1 MALGES
7 AMLGRMELAALALL
21 TLGGGAATAEPLQVR
36 VSWTAPVSDWASIW
50 LEKKDLAR
58 NYGKSYVFDA
68 VRYRGTPPMITALA
82 NNELEIA
89 SLAYSTLPI
98 AVENAGMDDMRVIS
112 ENFEDGYPGYYSNEY
127 EVLADG
133 PIHKIEDLKGK
144 VVATNAAGSAV
155 DVAMRALLHQHGLEA
170 NRDYTIIEAPF
181 PAMRAMLA
189 EKKAD
194 LIPAV
199 PPFSFDPE
207 MKKIGR
213 TLFTSKDALGLSQ
226 FIMWTARKP
235 FIDAHRAALVDLL
248 EDSLRIIHW
257 YLDPQNHDAVEQIA
271 ARVTKQ
277 PANQFGWVFTKSD
290 YYRNPQMLPNL
301 DALQNNVD
309 LVQKLDL
316 VQARLDVKSHADL
329 SMIEEAAKRLK

>member
-1 MALGES
+1 MLKRMGPAL
-7 AMLGRMELAALALL
+7 LALL
-21 TLGGGAATAEPLQVR
+21 AFGGGVAAAEPLQVR

-58 NYGKSYVFDA
+58 NYGKTYVFDP
-68 VRYRGTPPMITALA
+68 VRYRGTPLMITALA
-82 NNELEIA
+82 TNELQIA

-98 AVENAGMDDMRVIS
+98 AVENAGLDDMRVIS

-127 EVLADG
+127 EVLADS

-144 VVATNAAGSAV
+144 VLAINAAGSAV
-155 DVAMRALLHQHGLEA
+155 DVAMRVLLHKHGLEA
-170 NRDYTIIEAPF
+170 NRDYTVIEAPF

-194 LIPAV
+194 LISAV

-207 MKKIGR
+207 LKR
-213 TLFTSKDALGLSQ
+213 VARPLFTSKDALGLSQ

-248 EDSLRIIHW
+248 EDSLRIIRW

-277 PANQFGWVFTKSD
+277 PASQFGWVFTKKD

-309 LVQKLDL
+309 LVQQLG
-316 VQARLDVKSHADL
+316 VVHAHLDVKSHADL

>member
-1 MALGES
+1 
-7 AMLGRMELAALALL
+7 MLGRTGLAAFALFA
-21 TLGGGAATAEPLQVR
+21 LGGAAATAEPLQVR

-58 NYGKSYVFDA
+58 NFGKTYVFDP

-98 AVENAGMDDMRVIS
+98 AVENAGMDDMRVIC

-199 PPFSFDPE
+199 PPFSFDPQL
-207 MKKIGR
+207 KKIGR

-235 FIDAHRAALVDLL
+235 FIDAHRAVFVDLL

-290 YYRNPQMLPNL
+290 YYRNAQMLPNL

-309 LVQKLDL
+309 LVQKLGL
-316 VQARLDVKSHADL
+316 VHARLDVKSHADL

>member
-1 MALGES
+1 
-7 AMLGRMELAALALL
+7 MLRRMELIALTLL
-21 TLGGGAATAEPLQVR
+21 TLLALGGGPAMTEPLQVR

-58 NYGKSYVFDA
+58 NYGKTYVFDA
-68 VRYRGTPPMITALA
+68 VHYRGTPPMITAFGA
-82 NNELEIA
+82 NELDIG

-133 PIHKIEDLKGK
+133 PIRRVEDLKGK

-155 DVAMRALLHQHGLEA
+155 DVAMRAFLHQHGLEA

-207 MKKIGR
+207 LKKIGR
-213 TLFTSKDALGLSQ
+213 TLFTSKDGLGLSQ

-235 FIDAHRAALVDLL
+235 FIDAHRAVLVDLL
-248 EDSLRIIHW
+248 EDSLRIIRW

-271 ARVTKQ
+271 AHVTKK
-277 PANQFGWVFTKSD
+277 PASQFGWVFTKSD

-309 LVQKLDL
+309 LVQKLGL
-316 VQARLDVKSHADL
+316 VHARLDVKAHADL
-329 SMIEEAAKRLK
+329 SMIEEAAKRLQ

>member
-1 MALGES
+1 
-7 AMLGRMELAALALL
+7 MLGRIGLALFAL
-21 TLGGGAATAEPLQVR
+21 LALGAGIAGAQPLQVR

-58 NYGKSYVFDA
+58 NYGKTYVFDA

-82 NNELEIA
+82 NNELEVA

-98 AVENAGMDDMRVIS
+98 AVENAGMDDMRVICD
-112 ENFEDGYPGYYSNEY
+112 NFEDGYDGYYSNEY
-127 EVLADG
+127 DVLADR
-133 PIHKIEDLKGK
+133 PIHKVDDLKGK
-144 VVATNAAGSAV
+144 VIAINAAGSAV
-155 DVAMRALLHQHGLEA
+155 DIAVRAMLHKHGLEA

-194 LIPAV
+194 LIAAV
-199 PPFSFDPE
+199 PPFAFDPE
-207 MKKIGR
+207 LKKIAR
-213 TLFTSKDALGLSQ
+213 PLFTSKDALGLSQ

-257 YLDPQNHDAVEQIA
+257 YVEPQNHDAVEQIA

-277 PANQFGWVFTKSD
+277 PASQFSWVFTKAD

-309 LVQKLDL
+309 LVHELGF
-316 VQARLDVKSHADL
+316 VHARLDVQSHADL

>member
-1 MALGES
+1 MLVRMGSALV
-7 AMLGRMELAALALL
+7 ALFALSS
-21 TLGGGAATAEPLQVR
+21 GIATAEPLQVR

-58 NYGKSYVFDA
+58 NYGKTYLFDA
-68 VRYRGTPPMITALA
+68 VRYRGTPQMITALA
-82 NNELEIA
+82 TNELEIA

-112 ENFEDGYPGYYSNEY
+112 ENFEDGYEGYYSNEY
-127 EVLADG
+127 EVLADS
-133 PIHKIEDLKGK
+133 PIHKVEDLKGK

-181 PAMRAMLA
+181 PAMRAILA

-207 MKKIGR
+207 LKKIAR
-213 TLFTSKDALGLSQ
+213 PLFTCKDALGLSQ

-235 FIDAHRAALVDLL
+235 FIDAHRTVLVDLL

-257 YLDPQNHDAVEQIA
+257 YLDPQNHDTVEQIA

-277 PANQFGWVFTKSD
+277 PANQFGWVFTKND

-309 LVQKLDL
+309 LTQKLGF
-316 VQARLDVKSHADL
+316 VHAKLDVKSHADL

>member
-1 MALGES
+1 
-7 AMLGRMELAALALL
+7 MLGRVASAALALL
-21 TLGGGAATAEPLQVR
+21 ALSSMAAAEPLRVR

-50 LEKKDLAR
+50 LEKKDLAA
-58 NYGKSYVFDA
+58 NYGKTYVFDA

-89 SLAYSTLPI
+89 SLAYSTLSI
-98 AVENAGMDDMRVIS
+98 AVENAGMDDIRVIS
-112 ENFEDGYPGYYSNEY
+112 DNFQDGYEGYYSNEF

-133 PIHKIEDLKGK
+133 PIHKVEDLKGK

-155 DVAMRALLHQHGLEA
+155 DVAMRAMLHQHGLEA

-199 PPFSFDPE
+199 LPFSLDPE
-207 MKKIGR
+207 LKKIAR
-213 TLFTSKDALGLSQ
+213 PLFTSKDALGLSQ
-226 FIMWTARKP
+226 FVMWAARKP
-235 FIDAHRAALVDLL
+235 FIDAHRAILVDLL

-257 YLDPQNHDAVEQIA
+257 YLDPQNHDAVEQIG

-277 PANQFGWVFTKSD
+277 PASQFGWAFTRND
-290 YYRNPQMLPNL
+290 YYRNPQLLPNL
-301 DALQNNVD
+301 DALQRNVD
-309 LVQKLDL
+309 LTQQLGLVHAKLD
-316 VQARLDVKSHADL
+316 VQSHADL
-329 SMIEEAAKRLK
+329 SMVEEAAKRLK

>member
-1 MALGES
+1 
-7 AMLGRMELAALALL
+7 MLGRIGLALFAL
-21 TLGGGAATAEPLQVR
+21 LALGAGIAGAQPLQVR

-58 NYGKSYVFDA
+58 NYGKTYVFDA

-82 NNELEIA
+82 NNELEVA

-98 AVENAGMDDMRVIS
+98 AVENAGMDDMRVICD
-112 ENFEDGYPGYYSNEY
+112 NFEDGYDGYYSNEY
-127 EVLADG
+127 DVLADG
-133 PIHKIEDLKGK
+133 PIHKVDDLKGK
-144 VVATNAAGSAV
+144 VIAINAAGSAV
-155 DVAMRALLHQHGLEA
+155 DIAVRAMLHKHGLEA

-194 LIPAV
+194 LIAAV
-199 PPFSFDPE
+199 PPFAFDPE
-207 MKKIGR
+207 LKKIAR
-213 TLFTSKDALGLSQ
+213 PLFTSKDALGLSQ

-257 YLDPQNHDAVEQIA
+257 YVEPQNHDAVEQIA

-277 PANQFGWVFTKSD
+277 PASQFSWVFTKAD
-290 YYRNPQMLPNL
+290 YYRNPQTLPNL

-309 LVQKLDL
+309 LVHELGF
-316 VQARLDVKSHADL
+316 VHARLDVQSHADL

>member
-1 MALGES
+1 
-7 AMLGRMELAALALL
+7 MLGRIGLALFAL
-21 TLGGGAATAEPLQVR
+21 LALGAGIAGAQPLQVR

-58 NYGKSYVFDA
+58 NYGKTYVFDA

-82 NNELEIA
+82 NNELEVA

-98 AVENAGMDDMRVIS
+98 AVENAGMDDMRVICD
-112 ENFEDGYPGYYSNEY
+112 NFEDGYDGYYSNEY
-127 EVLADG
+127 DVLADG
-133 PIHKIEDLKGK
+133 PIHKVDDLKGK
-144 VVATNAAGSAV
+144 VIAINAAGSAV
-155 DVAMRALLHQHGLEA
+155 DIAVRAMLHKHGLEA

-194 LIPAV
+194 LIAAV
-199 PPFSFDPE
+199 PPFAFDPE
-207 MKKIGR
+207 LKKIAR
-213 TLFTSKDALGLSQ
+213 PLFTSKDALGLSQ

-257 YLDPQNHDAVEQIA
+257 YVEPQNHDAVEQIA

-277 PANQFGWVFTKSD
+277 PASQFSWVFTKAD

-309 LVQKLDL
+309 LVHELGF
-316 VQARLDVKSHADL
+316 VHARLDVQSHADL

>member
-1 MALGES
+1 
-7 AMLGRMELAALALL
+7 MLGKMGTAFLALL
-21 TLGGGAATAEPLQVR
+21 ALGGGMAAAEPLQVR

-58 NYGKSYVFDA
+58 NYGKSYAFEA

-98 AVENAGMDDMRVIS
+98 AVENAGMDDMRVICD
-112 ENFEDGYPGYYSNEY
+112 NFEDGYEGYYSNEY
-127 EVLADG
+127 DVLADG
-133 PIHKIEDLKGK
+133 PIHKVEDLKGK
-144 VVATNAAGSAV
+144 VIAINAAGSAV
-155 DVAMRALLHQHGLEA
+155 DIAIRAMLHQRGLEA

-194 LIPAV
+194 IIAAV

-207 MKKIGR
+207 LKKIAR
-213 TLFTSKDALGLSQ
+213 PLFTSKDALGLSQ

-235 FIDAHRAALVDLL
+235 FIDAHRAVLVDLL

-257 YLDPQNHDAVEQIA
+257 YMDPQNHDAVEQIA
-271 ARVTKQ
+271 GRVTKQ
-277 PANQFGWVFTKSD
+277 PPSQFGWVFTKAD

-301 DALQNNVD
+301 DALQKNVEVTHE
-309 LVQKLDL
+309 LGFVHAK
-316 VQARLDVKSHADL
+316 LDVKSHADL

>member
-1 MALGES
+1 
-7 AMLGRMELAALALL
+7 MLGRIGLAFFALLALG
-21 TLGGGAATAEPLQVR
+21 TGVAGAQPVQVR

-58 NYGKSYVFDA
+58 NYGKTYLFES

-82 NNELEIA
+82 NNELEVA

-98 AVENAGMDDMRVIS
+98 AVENAGMDDMRVIAAG
-112 ENFEDGYPGYYSNEY
+112 FEDGYDGYYSNEFN
-127 EVLADG
+127 VLADG

-144 VVATNAAGSAV
+144 VIASNAAGSAV
-155 DVAMRALLHQHGLEA
+155 DIAMRAMLRQHGLEA

-194 LIPAV
+194 MIAAV

-207 MKKIGR
+207 LKKIAR
-213 TLFTSKDALGLSQ
+213 PLFTCKDAIGLSQ

-235 FIDAHRAALVDLL
+235 YIDAHRAVLVDLL
-248 EDSLRIIHW
+248 EDSLRIVRW
-257 YLDPQNHDAVEQIA
+257 YLDPKNHDAVAEIA

-277 PANQFGWVFTKSD
+277 PAERFGWVFTKSD
-290 YYRNPQMLPNL
+290 YYRNPDMMPNL
-301 DALQNNVD
+301 DALQKNVD
-309 LVQKLDL
+309 LTRDL
-316 VQARLDVKSHADL
+316 GFVRASFDVRTHSDL

>member
-1 MALGES
+1 MLSRMGSALV
-7 AMLGRMELAALALL
+7 ALL
-21 TLGGGAATAEPLQVR
+21 ALGGGAATAEPLQVR

-98 AVENAGMDDMRVIS
+98 AVEIAGMDDLRVIS

-155 DVAMRALLHQHGLEA
+155 DVAMRALLRQHGLEA

-207 MKKIGR
+207 LKKIGR

-248 EDSLRIIHW
+248 EDSLRIIRW

-309 LVQKLDL
+309 LVQKLGL
-316 VQARLDVKSHADL
+316 VHTRLEVKSHADL
-329 SMIEEAAKRLK
+329 SMVEESTTRLK

>member
-1 MALGES
+1 
-7 AMLGRMELAALALL
+7 MLGRIGSAALALL
-21 TLGGGAATAEPLQVR
+21 ALGGGMAAAEPLRVR
-36 VSWTAPVSDWASIW
+36 VSWAAPVSDWASIW
-50 LEKKDLAR
+50 PEKKDLAR
-58 NYGKSYVFDA
+58 NYGKTYVFEP

-98 AVENAGMDDMRVIS
+98 AVENAGMDDMRVIAD
-112 ENFEDGYPGYYSNEY
+112 NFEDGYEGYYTNEFD
-127 EVLADG
+127 VLADG

-144 VVATNAAGSAV
+144 VIASNAAGSAV
-155 DVAMRALLHQHGLEA
+155 DVATRAMLHRHGLEA

-194 LIPAV
+194 MIAAV
-199 PPFSFDPE
+199 LPFSLDPE
-207 MKKIGR
+207 LKKIAR
-213 TLFTSKDALGLSQ
+213 PLFTSKDALGLSQ

-257 YLDPQNHDAVEQIA
+257 YLDPQNHDAVEQIG
-271 ARVTKQ
+271 ARVTKL
-277 PANQFGWVFTKSD
+277 PASQFGWAFTKSD

-301 DALQNNVD
+301 DALQKNVD
-309 LVQKLDL
+309 MTQQLGFVHAKFDVQ
-316 VQARLDVKSHADL
+316 SHADL

>member
-1 MALGES
+1 
-7 AMLGRMELAALALL
+7 MLGRTGLTALALFA
-21 TLGGGAATAEPLQVR
+21 LGGGVGMAQPLQVR

-58 NYGKSYVFDA
+58 NYGKSYAFDA

-127 EVLADG
+127 EVLADA

-207 MKKIGR
+207 LKKIGR

-290 YYRNPQMLPNL
+290 YYRNRQMLPNL

-309 LVQKLDL
+309 LVQRLGL
-316 VQARLDVKSHADL
+316 VHARLDVKSHADL
-329 SMIEEAAKRLK
+329 SMIEEAAKRLQ

>member
-1 MALGES
+1 
-7 AMLGRMELAALALL
+7 MLGRMGLTAL
-21 TLGGGAATAEPLQVR
+21 TLFALGGAATADPLQVR

-58 NYGKSYVFDA
+58 NYGKSYVFNA
-68 VRYRGTPPMITALA
+68 VRYRGTPLMITALA
-82 NNELEIA
+82 TNELQIA

-98 AVENAGMDDMRVIS
+98 AVENAGLDDMRVIS

-155 DVAMRALLHQHGLEA
+155 DVAMRALLHRHGLEA

-207 MKKIGR
+207 LKKIGR

-235 FIDAHRAALVDLL
+235 FIDAHRAAFVDLL

-277 PANQFGWVFTKSD
+277 PASQFGWVFTKSD

-309 LVQKLDL
+309 LVQKLGL
-316 VQARLDVKSHADL
+316 VHARLDVKSHADL
-329 SMIEEAAKRLK
+329 SMIEDAAKRLK